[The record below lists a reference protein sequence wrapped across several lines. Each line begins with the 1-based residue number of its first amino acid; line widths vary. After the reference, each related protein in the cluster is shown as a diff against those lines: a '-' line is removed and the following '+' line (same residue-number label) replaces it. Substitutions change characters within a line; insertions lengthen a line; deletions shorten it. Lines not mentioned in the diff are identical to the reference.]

1 MVGVGTATG
10 GAVAEDGA
18 AGVAGGAAV
27 AGAAVAGAAV
37 VGAAVVGAA
46 VAGGAVDSA
55 GNCAAGVCAKPKPET
70 VNIAEHVA
78 PTNPH
83 TFMNGED
90 SATHGRKQHSPG
102 AKP

>member
-37 VGAAVVGAA
+37 VGAT